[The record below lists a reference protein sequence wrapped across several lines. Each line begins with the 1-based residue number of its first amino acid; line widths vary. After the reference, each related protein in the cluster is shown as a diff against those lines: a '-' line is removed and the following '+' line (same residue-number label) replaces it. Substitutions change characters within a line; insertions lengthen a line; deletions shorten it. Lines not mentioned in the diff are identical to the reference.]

1 MNKNKLLTISVAF
14 AFSFLA
20 SQEIADKQFIDGVAA
35 VVEDNVILKSD
46 LVQLV
51 NMTALQSKINPQT
64 HPREFESLQ
73 ENVITQ
79 MVDQKIILEM
89 AALDSIEVE
98 EKEINTA
105 LDQQIS
111 NIIAQAGGE
120 AKAEEMLGQTLKS
133 FRREFW
139 YDMRDRLVS
148 EKYQQ
153 QLLNNI
159 SVTRNGVFDFYTL
172 FKDSLPTVPTM
183 VKMRHLLIKPSPN
196 KTSKDAAYNTLDS
209 LRSIILTGGNFE
221 DFAKQYS
228 MDPGSKTK
236 GGHLGF
242 VNRGSFVKPF
252 EAVAFSQDINEISHP
267 VETDFGY
274 HLIETLEK
282 KGDKIKVR
290 HILIQPQLTPDD
302 EKLAYRFALSLK
314 DSSKTFDDYKYFV
327 KKYSADERTSE
338 IGGDLGWIDPLNYP
352 IPEIGQAVKY
362 INIEECSPPINS
374 SMGFHLLWVEKIK
387 PGGIP
392 TLETHWSEIE
402 GMALNYKKMQ
412 WYDNWITDARKN
424 FYISINEK

>member
-35 VVEDNVILKSD
+35 VVEDNIILKSD

-73 ENVITQ
+73 ENVIAQ

-89 AALDSIEVE
+89 AALDSIEAE

-172 FKDSLPTVPTM
+172 FKDSLPTVPTT

-196 KTSKDAAYNTLDS
+196 KASKDAAYDTLDS

-221 DFAKQYS
+221 DLARQYS
-228 MDPGSKTK
+228 MDPGSKIK

-252 EAVAFSQDINEISHP
+252 EAVAFSQDINEISFP

-302 EKLAYRFALSLK
+302 EKLAYGFALSLK
-314 DSSKTFDDYKYFV
+314 DSSKTFDEYKSFV

-338 IGGDLGWIDPLNYP
+338 VGGDLGWIDPLNYP

-387 PGGIP
+387 PGGKP